1 MIRKLPSVGVMALA
15 AATIAV
21 GFSACKQSS
30 TNSAPETAAATPT
43 TQPSKEPTS
52 GTTFEEGLKY
62 VRNNQYTYIWV
73 FSRKDGKPFDKDDGA
88 ILHKNA
94 PHVVDWVGTDGGKRY
109 VAGTNFDLEPEAWK
123 LLRTRFV
130 VEDYSGK

>member
-1 MIRKLPSVGVMALA
+1 MIKGLPGIVVIAFA

-21 GFSACKQSS
+21 EFSACKQSS
-30 TNSAPETAAATPT
+30 INSTPETAAGTPT

-73 FSRKDGKPFDKDDGA
+73 FSRKDGKPFDKDDGD

-94 PHVVDWVGTDGGKRY
+94 PHVVDWVGTDSGKRY
-109 VAGTNFDLEPEAWK
+109 LAGTNFDLEPEAWK
-123 LLRTRFV
+123 LLRKRFV

>member
-1 MIRKLPSVGVMALA
+1 MIKGLPSIGVIALA

-21 GFSACKQSS
+21 GLSACKQNS
-30 TNSAPETAAATPT
+30 TGGALETATGTPT

-109 VAGTNFDLEPEAWK
+109 IAGTNFDLEPEAWK

>member
-1 MIRKLPSVGVMALA
+1 MTKGLSSIVVIAMA

-62 VRNNQYTYIWV
+62 VRNNQYNYIWV
-73 FSRKDGKPFDKDDGA
+73 FSRKDGKPFDKDDGD

-109 VAGTNFDLEPEAWK
+109 IAGTNFDLELEAWK
-123 LLRTRFV
+123 LLRKRFV

>member
-1 MIRKLPSVGVMALA
+1 MTKGLSSNVVIALA
-15 AATIAV
+15 AATIAL

-30 TNSAPETAAATPT
+30 TNSTPETAAATPT
-43 TQPSKEPTS
+43 TQPPKEPTS

-73 FSRKDGKPFDKDDGA
+73 FSRKDGKPFDKDDGD
-88 ILHKNA
+88 ILHKNS

-109 VAGTNFDLEPEAWK
+109 IAGTNFDLEPEAWK
-123 LLRTRFV
+123 LLRKRFV

>member
-1 MIRKLPSVGVMALA
+1 MIRRLPSVGVIALA
-15 AATIAV
+15 AVTIAI

-30 TNSAPETAAATPT
+30 TNSTPETAAGTPT

>member
-1 MIRKLPSVGVMALA
+1 VIALA
-15 AATIAV
+15 ALTIAV
-21 GFSACKQSS
+21 GFSGCKQSS
-30 TNSAPETAAATPT
+30 TNSTPETAAGTPT
-43 TQPSKEPTS
+43 TQASKEPTS
-52 GTTFEEGLKY
+52 GTTFDEGLKY